1 MRQFDARETELPWL
15 FIVIWCALMFSS
27 FGLAV
32 AFQRESLVGL
42 FVTGLMSLLGVY
54 FIWRKVRKTLDV
66 KKFGVVSFTQ
76 RWDTRACPGGQLAA
90 RLRIQNKVPA
100 AREIEAEIRC
110 QLVTW
115 TKGARLPRVN
125 EQVVWSSRKHF
136 PLLPSGSGAGAEIS
150 FDIPSDAQPTDLPA
164 DRGDESALLRFRHEG
179 GQRQHFHR
187 WEVVVIAQVPG
198 VDLERSFTVIIEPNQ
213 AADLSTT
220 SVRHPAPVSAR
231 S

>member
-15 FIVIWCALMFSS
+15 FIVIWCALVFSS
-27 FGLAV
+27 FYMVV
-32 AFQRESLVGL
+32 AFRSESLVGL
-42 FVTGLMSLLGVY
+42 FVTGLMSLLGVH

-66 KKFGVVSFTQ
+66 RKFGVVSFTQ

-90 RLRIQNKVPA
+90 RLRIQDSVPA

-110 QLVTW
+110 HRVTW
-115 TKGARLPRVN
+115 STGSRKPIVSEL
-125 EQVVWSSRKHF
+125 VVWSSTKRF
-136 PLLPSGSGAGAEIS
+136 PLLQSGLGTGAEIN
-150 FDIPSDAQPTDLPA
+150 FDIPADAKPTDLPE
-164 DRGDESALLRFRHEG
+164 DRGDESALLRFRREG
-179 GQRQHFHR
+179 GETRHYHR
-187 WEVVVIAQVPG
+187 WEIVVIVQVPG

-220 SVRHPAPVSAR
+220 SVRHLAPASAR